1 MRTEMCRFDMTTESR
16 IESACV
22 LWRATCIVNRPGVD
36 ERVIGHYGPISAV
49 NHEAAC
55 RMVGTAMATLFG
67 LEVQRGTLEVTPIT
81 INPQPALTL

>member
-1 MRTEMCRFDMTTESR
+1 MTTESN

-22 LWRATCIVNRPGVD
+22 LWRATCIVNRAGVD

-55 RMVGTAMATLFG
+55 RMLGTGMASLYG
-67 LEVQRGTLEVTPIT
+67 LEVHRGTLEVTEIKQTP
-81 INPQPALTL
+81 PLLTP

>member
-1 MRTEMCRFDMTTESR
+1 MTTESN

-22 LWRATCIVNRPGVD
+22 LWRASCIVNRPGVD

-49 NHEAAC
+49 NREAAC

-67 LEVQRGTLEVTPIT
+67 LEVQRGTLAVTEVSPTLPLLTP
-81 INPQPALTL
+81 